1 MGPVNKAETLSQ
13 QPIHQANVM
22 PEEISRSAQAYL
34 VCKRI
39 MDIVIAI
46 IGLILSSPVIAI
58 LWVCIKLEDP
68 KAPAFF
74 RQERI
79 GLGGKPFII
88 YKLRSMVANAEEILP
103 KLLHHNEVSGHM
115 FKMKHDPRITRIGR
129 FIRKTSLDELPQL
142 WNVLKGDMSLVGPR
156 PPLPREV
163 AQYTD
168 YHRRRLAVQPGCTG
182 LWQVSGRNHVGF
194 EEMVELDLKYIR
206 ERNLLMDIK
215 IMCKTL
221 LVFFGKGN
229 AY

>member
-1 MGPVNKAETLSQ
+1 MGPVNKAESLSQ
-13 QPIHQANVM
+13 QQIHPANVL
-22 PEEISRSAQAYL
+22 PEDATRSLSAYL

-39 MDIVIAI
+39 IDIVIAS
-46 IGLILSSPVIAI
+46 IGLLLSSPVLVI
-58 LWVCIKLEDP
+58 LMICIKLEDP
-68 KAPAFF
+68 KAPAIF

-79 GLGGKPFII
+79 GFGGKPFIM
-88 YKLRSMVANAEEILP
+88 YKLRSMVANAEELLP
-103 KLLHHNEVSGHM
+103 KLLHQSDVSGHM

-163 AQYTD
+163 EEYSD
-168 YHRRRLAVQPGCTG
+168 YHRKRLAVQPGCTG
-182 LWQVSGRNHVGF
+182 LWQISGRNHVGF

-206 ERNLLMDIK
+206 ERSLVLDMK
-215 IMCKTL
+215 IICKTF